1 MIFEHAYFQISDFF
15 TIYKKSL
22 GTVIQ
27 TLCIAFDAVSKL
39 WNEPLNIDLSNH
51 DLDPT
56 EDFEEALK
64 NDIIIYDE

>member
-15 TIYKKSL
+15 TISCLKEGRIGYD
-22 GTVIQ
+22 
-27 TLCIAFDAVSKL
+27 AFDAVSKL
-39 WNEPLNIDLSNH
+39 WNEPLNIDLLNH